1 MQGDAFS
8 PDTIFRAQIEG
19 AGGSYLGEATF
30 SSYFE
35 SGDPVPPE
43 ELAEALRSVFQA
55 HGLELRQFQ
64 GAVSTVL
71 DWPQEANG

>member
-8 PDTIFRAQIEG
+8 PDTTFRAQIEG
-19 AGGSYLGEATF
+19 PGGSYLGEVTF

-43 ELAEALRSVFQA
+43 ELAAALRAVFQE
-55 HGLELRQFQ
+55 HGLELRHFL

>member
-1 MQGDAFS
+1 VQGDAFS

-19 AGGSYLGEATF
+19 AGGSYLGEVTF

-35 SGDPVPPE
+35 SGDRVPPD
-43 ELAEALRSVFQA
+43 ELAGALRAVFQS
-55 HGLELRQFQ
+55 HGFELRNFQ

-71 DWPQEANG
+71 DWPQEAND